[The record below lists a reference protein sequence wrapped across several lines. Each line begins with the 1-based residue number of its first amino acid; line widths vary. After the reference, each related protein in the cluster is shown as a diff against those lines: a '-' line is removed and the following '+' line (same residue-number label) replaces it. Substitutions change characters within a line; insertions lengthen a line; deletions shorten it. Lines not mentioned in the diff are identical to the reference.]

1 MRKDSGIALVQ
12 VLVMSVL
19 LVILA
24 AGVLRIIFGTHGLV
38 ARTQSGD
45 KAKYYVEACMAQK
58 SAIWAGNPCN
68 GGSSDACS
76 FTTPSGLS
84 VEVRI
89 TCAANN
95 RVSYCTAWGA
105 DATACP

>member
-1 MRKDSGIALVQ
+1 
-12 VLVMSVL
+12 
-19 LVILA
+19 
-24 AGVLRIIFGTHGLV
+24 
-38 ARTQSGD
+38 
-45 KAKYYVEACMAQK
+45 MAQK